1 MQKRGDVVPFLD
13 ANLSGLEFS
22 PRRIDH
28 FVCLRFLMIGP
39 KCHLN
44 QPNLVFPSFCFK
56 NGLIATY
63 SSPLNMPILICQ
75 FIESLVVYK
84 MKK

>member
-1 MQKRGDVVPFLD
+1 MQKCGDVVRLLD
-13 ANLSGLEFS
+13 ANLSGMEFS

-28 FVCLRFLMIGP
+28 FVYLRFLMFDP

-75 FIESLVVYK
+75 FIGSLVVYK